1 MRFVQHVE
9 YDGPCFLID
18 RYNHIAVLGR
28 SGELLCLFYVTREEV
43 AAWLPDGTR
52 LGPRRL
58 IGGEPTPGAG
68 ERIAAVLRSAEP
80 VGGKSP

>member
-9 YDGPCFLID
+9 HLSLCFLID
-18 RYNHIAVLGR
+18 RYNHIAVLNR
-28 SGELLCLFYVTREEV
+28 SGELIALFYVTREEV

-58 IGGEPTPGAG
+58 IGGEPTPGAA
-68 ERIAAVLRSAEP
+68 ERIAAALRSAES